1 MINFNEVKSLCFL
14 ALLSSAALDCTKAAA
29 QDATAYKLACGEC
42 HPAAAVIARKI
53 RGGGTE
59 DEKRAYLINLIQG
72 HHPPDPTMI
81 DNVIGYILALPK
93 K

>member
-1 MINFNEVKSLCFL
+1 MIIFNEVRNLCFL
-14 ALLSSAALDCTKAAA
+14 VLLSSAALDCTKAAA
-29 QDATAYKLACGEC
+29 QDATAYQLACGKC

-53 RGGGTE
+53 RGETE
-59 DEKRAYLINLIQG
+59 DEKRAYLMNLIQG

-81 DNVIGYILALPK
+81 ENVIGYLLALPK